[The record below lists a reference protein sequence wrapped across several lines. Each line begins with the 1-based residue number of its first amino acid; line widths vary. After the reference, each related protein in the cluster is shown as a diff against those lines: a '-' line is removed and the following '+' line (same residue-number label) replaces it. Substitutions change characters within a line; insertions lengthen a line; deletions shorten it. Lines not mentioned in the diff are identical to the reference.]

1 MDLELLTTLAIIH
14 SLALM
19 SPGPDFALTVKIAT
33 QQTRPVALA
42 TSFGISAGIFILTSL
57 SLTGVSLVIHS
68 SLVLF
73 TLVQLIGA
81 AYLGWIGS
89 HALKAAFSS
98 FSAQRATKKN
108 TISGQIISPLQG
120 FQQGLLTNLLNPKA
134 LIFFITIF
142 STLITP
148 TVSLNTQL
156 ASVIL
161 LFVLSLLWFS
171 LLSLF
176 LSKAHIQTKLQRMTP
191 LINLLTGM
199 IFIAIALGIIFE
211 VFHSLLS
218 R

>member
-42 TSFGISAGIFILTSL
+42 TSLGISFGILILTSL

-81 AYLGWIGS
+81 AYLGWIGT

-98 FSAQRATKKN
+98 LSAHKKAKKD
-108 TISGQIISPLQG
+108 TVLSQVISPFQG
-120 FQQGLLTNLLNPKA
+120 FRQGLLTNLLNPKA

-148 TVSLNTQL
+148 TVSLSTQL

-161 LFVLSLLWFS
+161 LFGLSLVWFS

-191 LINLLTGM
+191 LINLLTGI
-199 IFIAIALGIIFE
+199 IFTAITLGIIFE
-211 VFHSLLS
+211 VLGALVTH
-218 R
+218 